1 MGKSL
6 IAKLGG
12 IGVAI
17 AVALGFYFVQS
28 KGEEKI
34 EQAKAPDVGE
44 CVYFQKDG
52 INDEAKDATCG
63 DAKSSHKVVGDDG
76 NCGTNETTYQVT
88 KGTGSDNAL
97 VSLCLVLDAKKGD
110 CFDIN
115 EEAKVVC
122 ADTKGQSTSV
132 KVASVAK
139 AGGKCANP
147 GQPLEYEKRD
157 TLLCLVPNA

>member
-6 IAKLGG
+6 LGKLGG

-17 AVALGFYFVQS
+17 IVAIVFYVVRD

-34 EQAKAPDVGE
+34 EQAKAPDVGD
-44 CVYFQKDG
+44 CVYFEKDG
-52 INDEAKDATCG
+52 LNDEAKDATCG

-76 NCGTNETTYQVT
+76 SCGTNETTYKVT
-88 KGTGSDNAL
+88 KGAGSDDEL

-122 ADTKGQSTSV
+122 ADTKGQPSSL
-132 KVASVAK
+132 KVVSVAK

-147 GQPLEYEKRD
+147 AQPLEYEKRN
-157 TLLCLVPNA
+157 TLLCLAPNA

>member
-6 IAKLGG
+6 LGKLGG

-17 AVALGFYFVQS
+17 IVAIGFYFVQN
-28 KGEEKI
+28 KGEEKL

-44 CVYFQKDG
+44 CVYFEKTASG
-52 INDEAKDATCG
+52 DEAKSTKCG
-63 DAKSSHKVVGDDG
+63 ETKSSHKVVGDDG
-76 NCGTNETTYQVT
+76 SCGTNETTYKVT
-88 KGTGSDNAL
+88 SGSDNEL
-97 VSLCLVLDAKKGD
+97 VSLCLVLDAAKGD
-110 CFDIN
+110 CFDLN
-115 EEAKVVC
+115 SEDKTVC
-122 ADTKGQSTSV
+122 ADTKGQPTSV
-132 KVASVAK
+132 KVASVGK

>member
-6 IAKLGG
+6 LAKLGG

-17 AVALGFYFVQS
+17 VVGIIFLVVRNV
-28 KGEEKI
+28 GEDKI
-34 EQAKAPDVGE
+34 EQAKAPDVGD
-44 CVYFQKDG
+44 CVYFVKDG
-52 INDEAKDATCG
+52 LSDEAKDAKCG

-76 NCGTNETTYQVT
+76 SCGKNETSYKIT
-88 KGTGSDNAL
+88 KGAGSDNEL

-110 CFDIN
+110 CFDLN
-115 EEAKVVC
+115 SEDKLVC
-122 ADTKGQSTSV
+122 ADTKGQPTSV
-132 KVASVAK
+132 KIASVGK

-147 GQPLEYEKRD
+147 GQPLEYKKRD